1 MKNTEIRDRSN
12 EELQAGTEDIN
23 YEESQLEDTE
33 EPEDKISSEESS
45 STDSTEE
52 VRTSE
57 HQQEESEN
65 VSIIEDTLDTT
76 DTGTLIQEVHYINQR
91 LDTMTN
97 ILLVS
102 MIGIALVSGILACS
116 IFAKYFHS

>member
-1 MKNTEIRDRSN
+1 MNNTEIRDRSN

-52 VRTSE
+52 VCTSE

>member
-1 MKNTEIRDRSN
+1 MNNTEIRDRSN

-23 YEESQLEDTE
+23 YEDQLEDTE
-33 EPEDKISSEESS
+33 EPEDKISSEETS